1 MEEKKGLIF
10 KKWPWNSLLRDN
22 HGFSSFSSR
31 TATVQSEGKNAQN
44 SIVCKRSKIHTWKS
58 PKKVWKFK
66 ELGTHVELKKMVIST
81 LGSYDFRDF
90 FQTINLQS
98 DLGFVQGKNRSLYFS
113 YLYWHANPYVMEL
126 IPIYGY
132 ITCRWSTFAPDI
144 RLMFLFYSHFRRAP
158 N

>member
-22 HGFSSFSSR
+22 HGFSNFSSCAAR
-31 TATVQSEGKNAQN
+31 KRQKRAKFNRLQKVKN
-44 SIVCKRSKIHTWKS
+44 SHLKIT
-58 PKKVWKFK
+58 KKVWKFK

-81 LGSYDFRDF
+81 LVSYDFRDF

>member
-22 HGFSSFSSR
+22 HGFSNFSSCAAHKRQKRAKFNRLQKVKNSHLKITKKSLKIQR
-31 TATVQSEGKNAQN
+31 TRNSRWTKKNGDFNA
-44 SIVCKRSKIHTWKS
+44 SSY
-58 PKKVWKFK
+58 
-66 ELGTHVELKKMVIST
+66 
-81 LGSYDFRDF
+81 YDFRDF

>member
-10 KKWPWNSLLRDN
+10 KKWPWNSLEIIMAFQTFLLAPR
-22 HGFSSFSSR
+22 
-31 TATVQSEGKNAQN
+31 VKGKNAQN

-58 PKKVWKFK
+58 PKKSENSKNS
-66 ELGTHVELKKMVIST
+66 ELTLKLTKKMVIST